1 MNCEDIIRVKYLNFH
16 EYKMKERV
24 TRVESGGGGGGEEE
38 EKMENILT
46 IQSIWSPHFQL
57 KSLGGDEFFEFCRS

>member
-38 EKMENILT
+38 EKMEKYPHY
-46 IQSIWSPHFQL
+46 SIDM
-57 KSLGGDEFFEFCRS
+57 KSTLPIEVIRGWWIFWVL